1 MAEAA
6 GLLIRDAKPDD
17 EAAWRRLWS
26 GYNSFYQVDV
36 PEAVTAKTWER
47 ILDPQVQMIARVA
60 DVDGAVLGF
69 TISVPHPSTWTPELD
84 CYLEDLFVASD
95 ARGRGVGRALL
106 AELARIARERGCQR
120 LEWWVLDWNE
130 PALGFY
136 RSLGARAMDEW
147 TVYRLTGEP
156 LERLASEAG

>member
-36 PEAVTAKTWER
+36 PKTVTAKTWAR
-47 ILDPQVQMIARVA
+47 ILDLQVRMIARVA
-60 DVDGAVLGF
+60 DVDGRVMGF
-69 TISVPHPSTWTPELD
+69 TISVLHPSTWTPEFD
-84 CYLEDLFVASD
+84 CYLEDLFVAPD

-106 AELARIARERGCQR
+106 DDLLGLAEARGWSRLYWHTNAGNETARR
-120 LEWWVLDWNE
+120 LYDQYTKVDD
-130 PALGFY
+130 FV
-136 RSLGARAMDEW
+136 R
-147 TVYRLTGEP
+147 YRLVLG
-156 LERLASEAG
+156 S